1 MKKRIITNEHNETI
15 AWFDESKAIKVD
27 EDTTFDGRNQIS
39 KATGGQWDHE
49 ALYLTASGRWVLNAW
64 SNWQGSN
71 DTYRFASDEKA
82 YAWIMVNASP
92 SEIENLPPIQRAGFD
107 KFMAS
112 SEV

>member
-1 MKKRIITNEHNETI
+1 MKKRIITNEHGEI
-15 AWFDESKAIKVD
+15 LAWFDENKAIRID

-39 KATGGQWDHE
+39 RATGGQWDHE
-49 ALYLTASGRWVLNAW
+49 ALFLTASNRWVLNAW

-71 DTYRFASDEKA
+71 DTYRFVSDAKA

-92 SEIENLPPIQRAGFD
+92 SEIDNLPPVQRAGFD
-107 KFMAS
+107 QFMGS

>member
-1 MKKRIITNEHNETI
+1 MKKRIITNEQNETL
-15 AWFDESKAIKVD
+15 AWFDESKAIKVE
-27 EDTTFDGRNQIS
+27 EDFTFDGRNQIS

-49 ALYLTASGRWVLNAW
+49 ALFLTASGKWVLNAW

-71 DTYRFASDEKA
+71 DTYRFVSDAKA

-92 SEIENLPPIQRAGFD
+92 SEIESLRPLQKVAFD
-107 KFMAS
+107 MFLKS